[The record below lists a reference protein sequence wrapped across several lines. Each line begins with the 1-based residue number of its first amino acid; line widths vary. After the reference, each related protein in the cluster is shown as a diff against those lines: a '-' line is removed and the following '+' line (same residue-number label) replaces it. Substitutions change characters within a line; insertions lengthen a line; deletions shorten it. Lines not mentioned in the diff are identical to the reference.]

1 LPRNY
6 RPFFW
11 LLTLLALVPLN
22 AIPAQSESNPQV
34 NVPKAIVRHI
44 PASFDVILSEDGTW
58 STDTVVLYINGMPEV
73 CPVVSGRT
81 SVSRTFDKQ
90 GVLTISRGDWEFHR
104 TIHPIPLWMSVIPPL
119 IAIVFA
125 LALREVFSALFTGLL
140 FGAVIIAYYQGHSFF
155 SAVFIGFLDIAD
167 TYIIESLNNPDHL
180 SIIVFSMLIGA
191 TVTLISYNGGMR
203 GVVSFLARYARSPR
217 SGQFVTWLLGIM
229 IFFDDYANTLIV
241 GNTMRPVT
249 DRLRISRE
257 KLSYIVDSTAAPI
270 AAIAFVTTWIGAE
283 LSYIQ
288 DGINVIGLETSAYD
302 VFINSLVY
310 SFYPFLALA
319 FIALVVLT
327 RRDFGPMLKAERKA
341 RQGIID
347 KIHPG
352 ISEDETVKQAPEKE
366 RWYNAV
372 IPVVIIVAVTVTGL
386 ITSGLR
392 SAGWDPSL
400 GFAGNLS
407 HVIGQSNS
415 YQALLWGSLS
425 GAVAAVILTVAQR
438 ILSLK
443 ESMESLLK
451 GFKTMVTAVLIL
463 VLAWSIA
470 LITKYMHT
478 ADFISGLLLEINLT
492 PYVIPSI
499 TFLLAAFVAFATGS
513 SWGTMAIL
521 YPLILPA
528 SWLLSQESGL
538 NHDQSMAIFYNVV
551 STVLAGSVLGDH
563 CSPISD
569 TTILSS
575 LASSCNHIEHVRTQ
589 LPYALVVGGVAT
601 LFGTLPAAYGVPSG
615 LLLLVD
621 IGLLYLIIRF
631 FGRKTAF
638 SVVSNKA

>member
-1 LPRNY
+1 M
-6 RPFFW
+6 
-11 LLTLLALVPLN
+11 LLTLLSLISFNSVL
-22 AIPAQSESNPQV
+22 AQSTSNPRV
-34 NVPKAIVRHI
+34 KAPKAIVRHI
-44 PASFDVILSEDGTW
+44 PASFEVLLSEDGTW
-58 STDTVVLYINGMPEV
+58 PSDSVILYVNSTPVV
-73 CPVVSGRT
+73 CPVKSGKA
-81 SVSRTFDKQ
+81 VFSRTFMKRET
-90 GVLTISRGDWEFHR
+90 LTISRGSWEYNR
-104 TIHPIPLWMSVIPPL
+104 MIHPIPLWMSVIPPL

-140 FGAVIIAYYQGHSFF
+140 FGAVIIAYHQGHTFF
-155 SAVFIGFLDIAD
+155 SSVFIGFLDIAD

-310 SFYPFLALA
+310 SFYPILALV
-319 FIALVVLT
+319 FIALIVLT

-347 KIHPG
+347 ALHPG
-352 ISEDETVKQAPEKE
+352 ISEDESIKLAPDKE

-372 IPVVIIVAVTVTGL
+372 IPVFVIVGVTVTGL
-386 ITSGLR
+386 VTSGLQVV
-392 SAGWDPSL
+392 GWDASL
-400 GFAGNLS
+400 GFTSNLS

-415 YQALLWGSLS
+415 YQSLLWGSIS
-425 GAVAAVILTVAQR
+425 GAVVAVILTVAQR
-438 ILSLK
+438 ILTLK

-478 ADFISGLLLEINLT
+478 ADFLSGLLLEINLT

-499 TFLLAAFVAFATGS
+499 TFLLSAFVAFATGS

-589 LPYALVVGGVAT
+589 LPYALVVGGIAT
-601 LFGTLPAAYGVPSG
+601 FFGTLPAAYGVPSG
-615 LLLLVD
+615 LLLLFD
-621 IGLLYLIIRF
+621 IALLYIILRF
-631 FGRKTAF
+631 VGRKAGN
-638 SVVSNKA
+638 SDSPIKS